1 MVHKPIAIMILPV
14 IVTAILMLAILA
26 RRLEM
31 HRRVATLEM
40 LHRELSNNG
49 NTADLAK
56 TILEIH
62 NSERAAVSIPPLV
75 WSDELAAE
83 AKTWA
88 F

>member
-26 RRLEM
+26 
-31 HRRVATLEM
+31 ATGNAQESSNTGNAAQGA
-40 LHRELSNNG
+40 SNNG